1 MRILFL
7 TDNYPPEVN
16 APASRTFDHVTEW
29 HRCGHE
35 ITVITCAP
43 NFPSGHVYSGYKN
56 KLYHKEDIDGIKVVR
71 VWSYIAENKGFFK
84 RTLDYISFSITSFL
98 AGLFQKTDIIIA
110 TSPQFF
116 TALSGRTLSFFKR
129 KPWIMEVRDLWPESI
144 KAVNALKDSLFIKYF
159 EWEEK
164 RCYKS
169 ARQIVVVT
177 DSFKTALI
185 DKGVNANKISVVKNG
200 VNRDL
205 FKPIPKDMELISRLK
220 LNGKKI
226 IGYIGTHGMA
236 HKLDFVLKCA
246 KHMEGKNNYH
256 FLLIGAGAEKRG
268 LLSLKE
274 SLNLENVTM
283 LDPVPKTEVN
293 KYISILDAALI
304 NLKKS
309 PLFRTVIPSKIFEN
323 AGMHIPILMG
333 VEGEAQAIVEQYG
346 AGLCFEPENKEDFE
360 KKLTRLLEDK
370 ELYKRCQEGCE
381 VLAQAF
387 DRKNLARDM
396 LKVVESCIESP
407 Q

>member
-144 KAVNALKDSLFIKYF
+144 KAVNALKDSFFIKYF

-200 VNRDL
+200 VNREL

-283 LDPVPKTEVN
+283 LDPVPKIEVN

-346 AGLCFEPENKEDFE
+346 AGLCFEPENEEDFE
-360 KKLTRLLEDK
+360 EKLTRLLDDK

-381 VLAQAF
+381 ALAQAF

-396 LKVVESCIESP
+396 LKVVESCV
-407 Q
+407 